1 MDHALDPSFSV
12 GNDLL
17 HPERSN
23 KSMEKTLSV
32 CLVYLE
38 PEFSFFVKK
47 KIRVKIVP
55 GLKERSTIP
64 SMCFE
69 NDMNPGK
76 VPSHFLALPRLNK

>member
-1 MDHALDPSFSV
+1 MYNSAPQFISVLLRLQVLQIQLNLDPQTLEYLVSSRFSLMDHALDPSFSV

-38 PEFSFFVKK
+38 PEFSFF
-47 KIRVKIVP
+47 
-55 GLKERSTIP
+55 
-64 SMCFE
+64 C
-69 NDMNPGK
+69 
-76 VPSHFLALPRLNK
+76 